1 MSDIVYKK
9 TVDSPSDIIFYH
21 RGLYFPYVKY
31 AGWGAKL
38 GTEVDQSWVAVSI
51 RFSSSLYLGSPQP
64 VFIIIFLI

>member
-31 AGWGAKL
+31 AG
-38 GTEVDQSWVAVSI
+38 
-51 RFSSSLYLGSPQP
+51 
-64 VFIIIFLI
+64 